1 MSSFIARFFSSVS
14 VSTWTF
20 SKSTRKYRSNWNQSM
35 TSPVSVCVPPSSSF
49 LLLEFPF
56 QINTKTKTSHKLP
69 IVSFLVFIVVVMQLL
84 ERRWKT
90 IRWHSFS
97 TRFHGWFM
105 DDYSLLSDRDLPP
118 NSNTRSGK
126 CCEIISVPPKL
137 VFKWWKTSLKL
148 RFTTAFFFKFFNRVS
163 GLISCWFL
171 HPVPKFLKGSVEQG
185 LQMSCKSF
193 LCFSV
198 VFFFLMWKRYSNIS
212 PRCVTLMI
220 SHTEILMK
228 PMLNRL
234 ERAGGCCNRFWFGG
248 WKRQN

>member
-1 MSSFIARFFSSVS
+1 MKDDTLTFLFNSVSWLVYGRLFIAFWPGFATKFKHEVWKVLWDYFSATEIGFQMVEN
-14 VSTWTF
+14 VVEAALYD
-20 SKSTRKYRSNWNQSM
+20 R
-35 TSPVSVCVPPSSSF
+35 VF
-49 LLLEFPF
+49 L
-56 QINTKTKTSHKLP
+56 
-69 IVSFLVFIVVVMQLL
+69 
-84 ERRWKT
+84 
-90 IRWHSFS
+90 
-97 TRFHGWFM
+97 
-105 DDYSLLSDRDLPP
+105 
-118 NSNTRSGK
+118 
-126 CCEIISVPPKL
+126 
-137 VFKWWKTSLKL
+137 
-148 RFTTAFFFKFFNRVS
+148 KFFNRVS
-163 GLISCWFL
+163 GLISRWFL